1 MLIHLIKSHVRSC
14 SKKKKKKEAAAKDG
28 TEYTYTEKESVKWVI

>member
-14 SKKKKKKEAAAKDG
+14 SKKKKEAAAKDG
-28 TEYTYTEKESVKWVI
+28 TEDTYTEKESVKWVI